1 MMMKIVML
9 SLLLAI
15 CVWSAIGC
23 GGPSKE
29 EVALETAQQ
38 WVDTSIGQV
47 SESVVELVAGENP
60 ALTGIAGGVLAEQV
74 RDNLDWEYSTPQRES
89 GDLYSLT
96 ATASGEFEVKVP
108 LLDTQEYSA
117 SVPFNLTV
125 DTSNR
130 TVEDW
135 SVSLHGPVEEVCDGV
150 LAGRFGE
157 WVDPPGK
164 GER

>member
-1 MMMKIVML
+1 MMMKMAML
-9 SLLLAI
+9 SLLMAI

-29 EVALETAQQ
+29 EIALETAQK

-47 SESVVELVAGENP
+47 SEAVVELVAGEYP
-60 ALTGIAGGVLAEQV
+60 MLTGIAASALADQV

-96 ATASGEFEVKVP
+96 ATASGEFEVKLP

-125 DTSNR
+125 DISTRS
-130 TVEDW
+130 VEDW
-135 SVSLHGPVEEVCDGV
+135 SISLTDARVN
-150 LAGRFGE
+150 AR
-157 WVDPPGK
+157 
-164 GER
+164 